1 MEGVMNSFFDALD
14 KLAQERD
21 SVRKRARFVAIITRE
36 MAKAGAAE
44 PIIVGGEALE
54 IYTQGSYTSGDI
66 DLKASEL
73 LCRLLEQAGFR
84 SNGSGNF
91 YHAGLD
97 IYVDW
102 LGPNFDI
109 PGQEEVRERAL
120 TIRLGDDEY
129 VKVISIEDLIVDRLN
144 AAKHANDAD
153 SRMWAETLF
162 LVAGNGSIPLDL
174 DYLDRIAHFEDVHD
188 ELVRIMKDKSLP
200 TPGALHE
207 DH

>member
-1 MEGVMNSFFDALD
+1 MEGVMNSFLDALD
-14 KLAQERD
+14 KLALERD

-36 MAKAGAAE
+36 MTKAGAAE

-188 ELVRIMKDKSLP
+188 ELVRIMKDNSLP
-200 TPGALHE
+200 TPGAPHE

>member
-1 MEGVMNSFFDALD
+1 MANFLEELD
-14 KLAQERD
+14 NLASEKD
-21 SVRKRARFVAIITRE
+21 SVRKRARFVAIITKE

-44 PIIVGGEALE
+44 PIIVGGEAVE

-84 SNGSGNF
+84 NNGSGNF
-91 YHAGLD
+91 YHTGLD

-109 PGQEEVRERAL
+109 PGQEEVRDRAL
-120 TIRLGDDEY
+120 TIRLSDEEH

-144 AAKHANDAD
+144 AAKHAKDSE

-162 LVAGNGSIPLDL
+162 LVAKKAGIDL
-174 DYLDRIAHFEDVHD
+174 DIDYLNKIANFEDVAD
-188 ELVRIMKDKSLP
+188 ELAGILAGKDLP
-200 TPGALHE
+200 AKT
-207 DH
+207 D